1 MAGHSKWKQIK
12 HKKAATDAKR
22 GALFGKM
29 ARAITAAVRAAG
41 GSSDSP
47 SVQAVVE
54 RARAADMPKEN
65 IQRAVEKG
73 VGGGGAQTETLLFE
87 MYGPGGVACIIVTTT
102 DSRNRTVQEIKHL
115 LSEYECVIG
124 PSGSALWAF
133 EKNNEGGYSARS
145 TLTTSGDDAEMLEA
159 LLEDLYSHEDVD
171 ALYTNHVK
179 SI

>member
-41 GSSDSP
+41 AIDSP
-47 SVQAVVE
+47 TVQAVVE

-65 IQRAVEKG
+65 IQRALEKG
-73 VGGGGAQTETLLFE
+73 VGGGGTQTENLVFE
-87 MYGPGGVACIIVTTT
+87 MYGPGGIACIIVTTT

-115 LSEYECVIG
+115 LSEYECTIG

-133 EKNNEGGYSARS
+133 EKNSDGSYKARS
-145 TLTTSGDDAEMLEA
+145 TLAVSGDDAEMLNA
-159 LLEDLYSHEDVD
+159 LLEDLYAHEDVD
-171 ALYTNHVK
+171 ALYTNRTET
-179 SI
+179 I